1 MAATAI
7 NQLYNAVTTGTHPVT
22 ALYTANNPA
31 PSPWA
36 STPANPAS
44 AYNAGWN
51 PTASNVTGTNANGA
65 VAVNNQTTPAIQLRN
80 NDFFDKL
87 VDVGV
92 PIVIA
97 GMAAAM
103 TGGAA
108 GAALG
113 GGLAGGAVGG
123 AVGGATSSAVSSGE
137 AGTPITLG
145 SLGKAAAIGAVGG
158 AIGGSGVA
166 SKATGT
172 LTNSGVNSTVA
183 SGLVKGAIGAGTGA
197 LSGAISG
204 QGAGAGAAHGALV
217 GGASGVA
224 GSIFNSGNTVNTS
237 NSTVIPPPTNTN
249 MADDLNYIDTTGNYA
264 QFDPT
269 TGGYT
274 GGGSGSGGYYDPSDP
289 VVQNNV
295 AAGQQYYS
303 SGNPGG
309 TVGNGSP
316 AGSSGSILAS
326 LASKLF
332 GSSGGASPQN
342 MSLLGQLLG
351 YGAQGVGGAMSSAAA
366 KGAAGNFANQTKF
379 NPYNVNTAGGSTTFT
394 GNGVNSTLSPG
405 QQANMTGLGK
415 LDASSLAALQAG
427 PAAASNQYY
436 QQLQAQQKQGNDR
449 FMANNADSEF
459 GRGILSSTAGQ
470 YQTQGA
476 IDSIHNQNLQ
486 DSVLAN
492 NFGQQQQ
499 QQQLA
504 QLTAGLS
511 GGNQIIGQQF
521 AGAQLGGSLGGTASQ
536 ANNAAYQ
543 PVLAANSNSNI
554 GNLLTNAGGAINNS
568 FNPNTNALQAYLQ
581 KIMGGP

>member
-1 MAATAI
+1 MTAAAI
-7 NQLYNAVTTGTHPVT
+7 NKLYSAVTTGTHPVT

-36 STPANPAS
+36 STAANPAS

-51 PTASNVTGTNANGA
+51 PTATNVTGTNANGA
-65 VAVNNQTTPAIQLRN
+65 VAVKNQTTPAIQLRN

-108 GAALG
+108 GAAMG

-145 SLGKAAAIGAVGG
+145 SLGKAAAVGAVGG
-158 AIGGSGVA
+158 AVGASGVA
-166 SKATGT
+166 GKATGT
-172 LTNSGVNSTVA
+172 LTNSGVNSAVA

-197 LSGAISG
+197 LTGAISG

-224 GSIFNSGNTVNTS
+224 GSIFSSGNTINTS
-237 NSTVIPPPTNTN
+237 NSTVIPPPTNNT
-249 MADDLNYIDTTGNYA
+249 MADYPVTTDGTDLNAPITF
-264 QFDPT
+264 QDPT
-269 TGGYT
+269 DPYYNPGYQNLDVQGGGTTLGGGY
-274 GGGSGSGGYYDPSDP
+274 
-289 VVQNNV
+289 
-295 AAGQQYYS
+295 
-303 SGNPGG
+303 
-309 TVGNGSP
+309 GNGSMP
-316 AGSSGSILAS
+316 SNASSSGGSLLAN

-332 GSSGGASPQN
+332 GSSGASPQN
-342 MSLLGQLLG
+342 MALLSQLLG
-351 YGAQGVGGAMSSAAA
+351 AGVNGAAGFINSAAA
-366 KGAAGNFANQTKF
+366 KNATQQYANQTKF
-379 NPYNVNTAGGSTTFT
+379 APYGVNTSGGSTSFNGTNAT
-394 GNGVNSTLSPG
+394 SNLSAGN
-405 QQANMTGLGK
+405 QANLTGLNA
-415 LDASSLAALQAG
+415 LSQQSLAGLKAG

-449 FMANNADSEF
+449 FMANTQDSEF
-459 GRGILSSTAGQ
+459 GRGVLASTAGQ

-499 QQQLA
+499 QQQLN
-504 QLTAGLS
+504 QLTAGLNGS
-511 GGNQIIGQQF
+511 GGINAQQLQQLMYGGNLGQQASSANAHAYAPL
-521 AGAQLGGSLGGTASQ
+521 AG
-536 ANNAAYQ
+536 
-543 PVLAANSNSNI
+543 ANSNSPVGSILSSI
-554 GNLLTNAGGAINNS
+554 GTQYNNS
-568 FNPNTNALQAYLQ
+568 QQPY
-581 KIMGGP
+581 GP